1 MMTIAEDRK
10 ETMQMMV
17 DAFKFLENQ
26 AGAVGKTKGALTAMD
41 EARTD
46 EVDIADV
53 MSTVR
58 LMYKTVVKKDE
69 KMKKGSGATH
79 FMK

>member
-1 MMTIAEDRK
+1 M
-10 ETMQMMV
+10 
-17 DAFKFLENQ
+17 
-26 AGAVGKTKGALTAMD
+26 GKTKGALTAMD